1 LRELFAKILVCLL
14 LSVGPAFAHEV
25 LVVQSLR
32 VKPFDVALSGF
43 KSVCKADSK
52 RFVVSEMEGAN
63 IVRAVREERPD
74 LILAIGADALEQVKR
89 IRDVPILYL
98 MVLNPE
104 KISGVG
110 KNVSGVSM
118 NIAPEKYLGE
128 MEKLNLPNLRVG
140 ILYDPAKSGSEMR
153 RILQTAR
160 AMGIE
165 LAARE
170 VHNPKEVPEQLARM
184 KGSFNVYW
192 MLPDSTVVTPES
204 VEFLLLFTQQNRIP
218 VVTFASK
225 YLEMGAL
232 FSLDIDSFDLG
243 KQAGEMA
250 NKVFSRN
257 DAVEFPKADA
267 RKALIRINRT
277 VAKKLGISLDD
288 VGTSSLPNTD

>member
-1 LRELFAKILVCLL
+1 LRELFAKILFCLL
-14 LSVGPAFAHEV
+14 LSGGPAFAHEV
-25 LVVQSLR
+25 LVVQGLR

-43 KSVCKADSK
+43 KSVCKADWK
-52 RFVVSEMEGAN
+52 RVVVSETEGVDIART
-63 IVRAVREERPD
+63 VRQERPD
-74 LILAIGADALEQVKR
+74 LILAIGADALERVKR

-104 KISGVG
+104 KIAGVG
-110 KNVSGVSM
+110 RNVAGVSM
-118 NIAPEKYLGE
+118 NIAPEKYLSE
-128 MEKLNLPNLRVG
+128 MEKLNLPNMRVG

-153 RILQTAR
+153 RIQQTAR

-165 LAARE
+165 LTARA
-170 VHNPKEVPEQLARM
+170 VGNPREVPEQLARM
-184 KGSFNVYW
+184 KGSFNVFW

-250 NKVFSRN
+250 NKVFSSN
-257 DAVEFPKADA
+257 DAAELPKADA
-267 RKALIRINRT
+267 RKALIRINRKI
-277 VAKKLGISLDD
+277 AKKLGVNLDD
-288 VGTSSLPNTD
+288 MGTSSLSNPD

>member
-1 LRELFAKILVCLL
+1 LLAKILVCLL
-14 LSVGPAFAHEV
+14 MSGGPAFAHEV

-32 VKPFDVALSGF
+32 VKPFDEALSGF
-43 KSVCKADSK
+43 KSVCRADSRK
-52 RFVVSEMEGAN
+52 VVVSEMEGVN
-63 IVRAVREERPD
+63 IVRTVREERPD
-74 LILAIGADALEQVKR
+74 LILAIGADALERVKR

-104 KISGVG
+104 KITGVG

-118 NIAPEKYLGE
+118 NIAPERYLGE
-128 MEKLNLPNLRVG
+128 MEKLNIPNLRVG
-140 ILYDPAKSGSEMR
+140 ILYDPAKNGPEMR
-153 RILQTAR
+153 RIQQTAR

-165 LAARE
+165 IAARE
-170 VHNPKEVPEQLARM
+170 VGNPKEVPGQLARM

-218 VVTFASK
+218 VVTFARK

-250 NKVFSRN
+250 NKVLSRN
-257 DAVEFPKADA
+257 DAAEPPKADA
-267 RKALIRINRT
+267 RKALIRINHK
-277 VAKKLGISLDD
+277 VAKKLGINVDI
-288 VGTSSLPNTD
+288 VGSSTLSNPD

>member
-1 LRELFAKILVCLL
+1 
-14 LSVGPAFAHEV
+14 
-25 LVVQSLR
+25 
-32 VKPFDVALSGF
+32 
-43 KSVCKADSK
+43 
-52 RFVVSEMEGAN
+52 MEGVN
-63 IVRAVREERPD
+63 IVRTVREERPD
-74 LILAIGADALEQVKR
+74 LILAIGADALERVKR

-104 KISGVG
+104 KITGVG

-118 NIAPEKYLGE
+118 NFAPERYLGE
-128 MEKLNLPNLRVG
+128 MEKLNIPNLRVG
-140 ILYDPAKSGSEMR
+140 ILYDPAKNGPEMR
-153 RILQTAR
+153 RIQQTAR

-165 LAARE
+165 IAAKE
-170 VHNPKEVPEQLARM
+170 VGNPKEVPGQLARM

-218 VVTFASK
+218 VVTFARK

-250 NKVFSRN
+250 NKVLSRN
-257 DAVEFPKADA
+257 DAAEPPKADA
-267 RKALIRINRT
+267 RKALIRINHK
-277 VAKKLGISLDD
+277 VAKKLGINVDI
-288 VGTSSLPNTD
+288 VGSSTLSNPD